1 MDKPCNVLHIMADQL
16 VASALALYG
25 NTVCRTPH
33 IDSLAARGT
42 LFENFYC
49 NFPLCA
55 PSRASMLTGRQAS
68 RLGVFDNACD
78 FPSQAPTLMHYL
90 SALGY
95 QTVLSGK
102 MHFIGADQLHGYQER
117 LTTDIYPSDFGWTP
131 DWRKFIPVASTG
143 VSLRSVVE
151 AGTCKRSLQLDFDD
165 EVANK
170 SVQWL
175 YDYGRKA
182 DAKPFFLTVSMTHPH
197 NPYVTTQEY
206 WDRYEHAKV
215 DMPRVGPIPY
225 GQLDAHS
232 QRLYKIY
239 KFGEY
244 NVTEE
249 DVRRSRHAYYGM
261 TSYIDDQVG
270 RILAAL
276 RDMDLEE
283 STVVVFTSD
292 HGDMLGERGLW
303 YKWMH
308 FEPACRIPMIIAMP
322 GQKPARVKSPASL
335 MDFLP
340 TVVDIASGGGQKT
353 EWVAPVEGE
362 SLLPAVKGAE
372 PLPYDRAI
380 FAEMNADGTNT
391 PSFMVRQGDWK
402 YVSCEGDPPMLFN
415 LANDPDELRNLAG
428 TAEAAAVESA
438 LDKLVYAN
446 WSPAALKSEMRES
459 GRRRQ
464 FVQAARDTSGAPG
477 WDYEPRRDPSKMYV
491 RGGGDAAGATATKGR
506 ARYPFVPAKPVDNP
520 PKQ

>member
-1 MDKPCNVLHIMADQL
+1 MERRLNVLHIMADQL
-16 VASALALYG
+16 TATALAAYG
-25 NTVCRTPH
+25 NKVCKTPH

-78 FPSQAPTLMHYL
+78 FPSQAPTLPYYL

-95 QTVLSGK
+95 HTVLSGK

-131 DWRKFIPVASTG
+131 DWKKSIPVASTG

-165 EVANK
+165 DVAAK

-182 DAKPFFLTVSMTHPH
+182 DAKPFFHTVSLTHPH
-197 NPYVTTQEY
+197 NPYVTTQQH
-206 WDRYEHAKV
+206 WDLYRHEDI

-225 GQLDAHS
+225 EKLDAHS
-232 QRLYKIY
+232 QRIYKAY

-244 NVTEE
+244 NITAE
-249 DVRRSRHAYYGM
+249 DVRKSRHAYYAM
-261 TSYIDDQVG
+261 TSYIDDKVG
-270 RILAAL
+270 ALLGAL
-276 RDMDLEE
+276 RDMDLAGN
-283 STVVVFTSD
+283 TVVIFNSD

-308 FEPACRIPMIIAMP
+308 FENACRIPMIIAMP
-322 GQKPARVKSPASL
+322 EQKASRVKAPASL
-335 MDFLP
+335 IDFLP
-340 TVVDIASGGGQKT
+340 TVVEIAGKV
-353 EWVAPVEGE
+353 EPVAPLEGA
-362 SLLPAVKGAE
+362 SLFGA
-372 PLPYDRAI
+372 LPYDRPV
-380 FAEMNADGTNT
+380 FAEMNADGTFS
-391 PSFMVRQGDWK
+391 PSFMVRKGDWK
-402 YVSCEGDPPMLFN
+402 LVACEGDPTMLFD
-415 LANDPDELRNLAG
+415 LKNDPDETKTLAG
-428 TAEAAAVESA
+428 KPDVAKVEAELTA
-438 LDKLVYAN
+438 LVNAN
-446 WSPAALKSEMRES
+446 WSPSALKKEMQES
-459 GRRRQ
+459 SRRRLFIQ
-464 FVQAARDTSGAPG
+464 SARDASGAAA
-477 WDYEPRRDPSKMYV
+477 WDFEPRKDASKMYV

-506 ARYPFVPAKPVDNP
+506 ARYPFVPAKKPDHP
-520 PKQ
+520 A